1 MKKDL
6 KGYEDYYEIEL
17 LENGQSIISSKRK
30 LVVSKNGTKKWRV
43 PKELTPF
50 ARISNTNGNNYMYVN
65 LCAEGKV
72 KTFVFA
78 KLVLDHFVENPKG
91 YTYFKYKDG
100 DTSNTSVDNLEW
112 ITDTERFDYYKNK
125 DSGYGSRTK
134 GIRCRNSKI
143 GTRFRTHD
151 GGTAVSTNRFSVT
164 ISYKRKKYSI
174 GTFRSEDDAVT
185 VRDYF
190 EGAVKYG
197 EKMDIWHFDLDRNN
211 VIFHDDLKQFFTNE
225 NNLPW

>member
-43 PKELTPF
+43 EKELTPF
-50 ARISNTNGNNYMYVN
+50 VRQSNTSDKQYLYVN
-65 LCAEGKV
+65 LSAEGKV

-78 KLVLDHFVENPKG
+78 KLVLDHFIENPNG

-100 DTSNTSVDNLEW
+100 DSTNTNVNNLEW
-112 ITDTERFDYYKNK
+112 ITDRERYDYYKKK
-125 DSGYGSRTK
+125 DCGYGSREK
-134 GIRCRNSKI
+134 GIRYRDSKI
-143 GTRFRTHD
+143 GTRVKSFEAIDPVYTDRFT
-151 GGTAVSTNRFSVT
+151 VSIN
-164 ISYKRKKYSI
+164 YKRKKYGI
-174 GTFRSEDDAVT
+174 GTFATEADAIR
-185 VRDYF
+185 VRDHF
-190 EGAVKYG
+190 EGAVKFG
-197 EKMDIWHFDLDRNN
+197 DKVDIWDFELDRNN